1 VTPNHITPGAATA
14 APTTTEEESQNM
26 ADNDRRIKVTGYYT
40 PDDDSAFDPDHET
53 GVSAEMFDRLSE
65 EFMSLEDLEAEAEE
79 N

>member
-1 VTPNHITPGAATA
+1 
-14 APTTTEEESQNM
+14 M